1 MDDIIQL
8 EEEEA
13 VEKGVEKRE
22 GVPKTREKFP
32 KEKASKVSKVEKQQQ
47 KVKLSTL
54 GPKGM
59 KKLTWGTNILGS
71 RATYFRE
78 DWMKKGLAEAQQ
90 ELTMEGYGR
99 FPIDFF
105 NSGLWRATQEEPSNQ
120 QVGLIKHATEDGGRV
135 NVFNLRS
142 AQDFSFGEE
151 AGMTW
156 KALKLAR
163 KEPMKAPEPTINPFL
178 DQMPFGDC
186 SPLPR

>member
-22 GVPKTREKFP
+22 GVLKTREKFP
-32 KEKASKVSKVEKQQQ
+32 KEKASKVEKQHQ

-59 KKLTWGTNILGS
+59 RKLSWGSNILGS

-78 DWMKKGLAEAQQ
+78 DWVKRGLAKAQE
-90 ELTMEGYGR
+90 ELTREGYGR

-105 NSGLWRATQEEPSNQ
+105 NSGLWRATEPSNQ
-120 QVGLIKHATEDGGRV
+120 QVGLIKHATEDAGRV
-135 NVFNLRS
+135 TVFNLRDAKS
-142 AQDFSFGEE
+142 FSFGEE
-151 AGMTW
+151 AWDT
-156 KALKLAR
+156 LKLAS
-163 KEPMKAPEPTINPFL
+163 KQPMKAQEPVQNPFL
-178 DQMPFGDC
+178 HHMPFGDNTY
-186 SPLPR
+186 PLPR